1 LIRSLEAAG
10 ILALLA
16 VFFSYLL
23 APAVD
28 AIRRV
33 VNVGRR
39 QRPLPRAAA
48 ILLVYAMLFVPG
60 ACVWRQ
66 AAPPIERWVH
76 VTAPAA
82 IAHVFVSSRVPI
94 PPHVNPL
101 VARAATGFFAYIER
115 QVRRALDDLIAAAE
129 YARWLAVTPVIAFV
143 LLAYAPGFRRSA
155 LRVLPHG
162 HLRWRGE
169 EYFRDVNS
177 ALAGYTRAQLAAG
190 LIVGASCAAAFTV
203 FALPNAISTGVVAGS
218 LELVPVIGPL
228 TVVVLAAGQADHPF
242 VVVLFLAAF
251 RVVQDYVVYP
261 RLIRRGMHL
270 SSIAVIVS
278 VWIGAALQGAAGV
291 MLAIPFAG
299 CLSVSLRH
307 WREYSDIERLV
318 RSKGSPDADLSRH

>member
-1 LIRSLEAAG
+1 VGRIIRFLGAAG
-10 ILALLA
+10 ILGLLA

-28 AIRRV
+28 AIRRRI
-33 VNVGRR
+33 NVGRR

-60 ACVWRQ
+60 ALVWRA
-66 AAPPIERWVH
+66 AAPVIEQWVR

-82 IAHVFVSSRVPI
+82 IARVFASSRVPM
-94 PPHVNPL
+94 PPRVDPL
-101 VARAATGFFAYIER
+101 VGRTAEAFFAYVER
-115 QVRRALDDLIAAAE
+115 EIRRALDDLVAAAA
-129 YARWLAVTPVIAFV
+129 YVRWLVVTPVIAFV

-162 HLRWRGE
+162 HLRWRGD

-190 LIVGASCAAAFTV
+190 LIVGAACAAAFTV
-203 FALPNAISTGVVAGS
+203 LGVPNALSTGVVAGL

-228 TVVVLAAGQADHPF
+228 TVFVLAAGQAAHPIL
-242 VVVLFLAAF
+242 VIVFLSAF
-251 RVVQDYVVYP
+251 RIVQDYVVYP

-291 MLAIPFAG
+291 MLAIPVAG

-307 WREYSDIERLV
+307 WREYHAIERLV
-318 RSKGSPDADLSRH
+318 RTASRTER

>member
-1 LIRSLEAAG
+1 MIRILEGAG
-10 ILALLA
+10 ILGLLA

-28 AIRRV
+28 AIRRRIH
-33 VNVGRR
+33 VGRR
-39 QRPLPRAAA
+39 QRPLPRVAA
-48 ILLVYAMLFVPG
+48 ILLVYAMLFMPG
-60 ACVWRQ
+60 ALAWRA
-66 AAPPIERWVH
+66 AAPAVVQWVR

-82 IAHVFVSSRVPI
+82 IARVFASSRVPL
-94 PPHVNPL
+94 P
-101 VARAATGFFAYIER
+101 ARVDQVVGGAVSAFFAYVER
-115 QVRRALDDLIAAAE
+115 EIRRALDDLVAAAE
-129 YARWLAVTPVIAFV
+129 YVRWLAVTPVIAFV
-143 LLAYAPGFRRSA
+143 LLAYAPAFRRSA

-190 LIVGASCAAAFTV
+190 LIVGVACAAAFTV
-203 FALPNAISTGVVAGS
+203 LGVANALSTGVVAGL

-228 TVVVLAAGQADHPF
+228 TVVVLAAGQAAHPIL
-242 VVVLFLAAF
+242 VIVFLVSF
-251 RVVQDYVVYP
+251 RIVQDYLVYP

-270 SSIAVIVS
+270 SSIAVIVA

-291 MLAIPFAG
+291 MLAIPVAG

-307 WREYSDIERLV
+307 WREYYAIERLV
-318 RSKGSPDADLSRH
+318 RTASRTER

>member
-1 LIRSLEAAG
+1 MRLIRSLEAAA
-10 ILALLA
+10 ILGLLA

-28 AIRRV
+28 AIRRRIH
-33 VNVGRR
+33 VGRR
-39 QRPLPRAAA
+39 QRPLPRVAA

-60 ACVWRQ
+60 ALVWRA
-66 AAPPIERWVH
+66 AAPAVTQWVR

-82 IAHVFVSSRVPI
+82 IARVFASPRVPL
-94 PPHVNPL
+94 PARVNQ
-101 VARAATGFFAYIER
+101 VVGRAVSAFFAYVER
-115 QVRRALDDLIAAAE
+115 EIRRALDDLVAAAE
-129 YARWLAVTPVIAFV
+129 YVRWLAVTPVIAFM
-143 LLAYAPGFRRSA
+143 LLAYAPAFRRSA

-190 LIVGASCAAAFTV
+190 LIVGVACAAAFTV
-203 FALPNAISTGVVAGS
+203 LGVPNALSTSVVAGL

-228 TVVVLAAGQADHPF
+228 TVVVLAAGQAAHPIL
-242 VVVLFLAAF
+242 VIVFLAAF
-251 RVVQDYVVYP
+251 RIVQDYLVYP

-291 MLAIPFAG
+291 MWAIPMAG

-307 WREYSDIERLV
+307 WREYYAIERLV
-318 RSKGSPDADLSRH
+318 RTASGSER

>member
-1 LIRSLEAAG
+1 LIFFFESAG
-10 ILALLA
+10 ILGLLA

-28 AIRRV
+28 QVRRRI
-33 VNVGRR
+33 NVGRR
-39 QRPLPRAAA
+39 QRPLPRVAA

-60 ACVWRQ
+60 ALVWRA
-66 AAPPIERWVH
+66 AAPAIEQWVR
-76 VTAPAA
+76 VTAPSA
-82 IAHVFVSSRVPI
+82 IARVFASSRVPL
-94 PPHVNPL
+94 PPRVDPL
-101 VARAATGFFAYIER
+101 VGRAAAAFFAYVER
-115 QVRRALDDLIAAAE
+115 EIRAALDDLVAAAE
-129 YARWLAVTPVIAFV
+129 YVRWLAVTPIIAFV

-162 HLRWRGE
+162 HLRWRAE
-169 EYFRDVNS
+169 EYLRDVNS

-190 LIVGASCAAAFTV
+190 VIVGVACATAFTMLGV
-203 FALPNAISTGVVAGS
+203 ANPVSTGVVAGL

-228 TVVVLAAGQADHPF
+228 TVVVLAAGEAAHPILAI
-242 VVVLFLAAF
+242 VFLASF

-291 MLAIPFAG
+291 MLAIPVAG
-299 CLSVSLRH
+299 CVSVSLRH
-307 WREYSDIERLV
+307 WREYHEIERLV
-318 RSKGSPDADLSRH
+318 RTASRTER

>member
-1 LIRSLEAAG
+1 MIRVLEAAG
-10 ILALLA
+10 ILVLLA

-33 VNVGRR
+33 VKVGRR

-48 ILLVYAMLFVPG
+48 ILVVYAILFVPG
-60 ACVWRQ
+60 ALVWHA
-66 AAPPIERWVH
+66 AAPGIERWVR

-82 IAHVFVSSRVPI
+82 IARVFAPSRVAAPAHI
-94 PPHVNPL
+94 DPL
-101 VARAATGFFAYIER
+101 VGSAVVAFFGYVER
-115 QVRRALDDLIAAAE
+115 EIRRALDDLVAAAA
-129 YARWLAVTPVIAFV
+129 YVRWLVVTPIVAFV
-143 LLAYAPGFRRSA
+143 LLAYAPAFRRSA

-190 LIVGASCAAAFTV
+190 VIVGVVCAAAFTA
-203 FALPNAISTGVVAGS
+203 FRLPNGLSTGVIAGL

-228 TVVVLAAGQADHPF
+228 TVVALAAGQADHPILI
-242 VVVLFLAAF
+242 VLFLAAL

-270 SSIAVIVS
+270 SSAAVIVS

-291 MLAIPFAG
+291 MLAIPIAG

-307 WREYSDIERLV
+307 WREYSEIERLV
-318 RSKGSPDADLSRH
+318 RSKRSPDADLARH